1 MALQLNSRSP
11 PKLRVVQRQQCR
23 ETDTL
28 STLSEN
34 LQSLRATTTQ
44 QIQTI
49 SRLETKATELDRQL
63 AIAVAH
69 ERTAKA
75 TLRSSETKNRTLR
88 EEMGKLKLTVSQ
100 IRGQCANDIRKRDG
114 EISKLKRYLE
124 GRRGR
129 DGTGGQ
135 VGVVLVMPG
144 VSRNGKGSTIVHSEA
159 EFESPDYSL
168 KQDTTNYLTELCQNL
183 SNENDALATLVRN
196 SLATLRDLQGLSPG
210 VGDHSETTNPHEGII
225 EDPNV
230 TLTIAPSYETLAA
243 DMVQVLEHLRG
254 LLTTPFASIEEVEI
268 RDEEIVRLREGWDK
282 MEARWREAVTL
293 MASGHKRTTKTG
305 DTINLEDLRKGLT
318 LEADVPVESIEGVNS
333 ASNLETSNAD
343 DRCDSKTIIL
353 PMERSTTSPSPP
365 ITDLPIPILRENPLG
380 AGLFPAP
387 SALTLTTGDAR
398 RLPLSSPRKASF
410 QSAAHNPDNTPE
422 SESET
427 EPTTEPD
434 PSDEA
439 TPSPLKFADLC
450 LFGEEKQGKAR
461 AGTEAGAVRDRG
473 GVVEAGESESE

>member
-1 MALQLNSRSP
+1 
-11 PKLRVVQRQQCR
+11 
-23 ETDTL
+23 
-28 STLSEN
+28 
-34 LQSLRATTTQ
+34 
-44 QIQTI
+44 
-49 SRLETKATELDRQL
+49 
-63 AIAVAH
+63 
-69 ERTAKA
+69 
-75 TLRSSETKNRTLR
+75 
-88 EEMGKLKLTVSQ
+88 
-100 IRGQCANDIRKRDG
+100 
-114 EISKLKRYLE
+114 
-124 GRRGR
+124 
-129 DGTGGQ
+129 
-135 VGVVLVMPG
+135 MPR
-144 VSRNGKGSTIVHSEA
+144 VSRNGKGSTMVHSEA

-196 SLATLRDLQGLSPG
+196 SLATLRDFQGLSPD
-210 VGDHSETTNPHEGII
+210 VGDHSEETTNPHEGII

-230 TLTIAPSYETLAA
+230 TLTITPSYENLAA
-243 DMVQVLEHLRG
+243 DMAQVLEHLRG
-254 LLTTPFASIEEVEI
+254 LLTSPSFASIEEVEI

-293 MASGHKRTTKTG
+293 MASGHKRAMKTG

-333 ASNLETSNAD
+333 ASNLETSNVD

-380 AGLFPAP
+380 TGLFPAP

-398 RLPLSSPRKASF
+398 RLPLGSPRKVSF
-410 QSAAHNPDNTPE
+410 QSAAHNPDNAPE

-461 AGTEAGAVRDRG
+461 AGKEAGDVRGRD
-473 GVVEAGESESE
+473 GVVEAGESESENESEGKSNDEGAEGSGRGIAYHPTRRPYRRNSTLSPDELVK